1 LQISDI
7 KKVFMVALVLTI
19 YLFLSFVRFGGLMA
33 YIIPSICW
41 SLLALITLY
50 ICGPEKIRLW
60 FSKPLTIMAASIAA
74 LQIVVLVFTAFF
86 TGFGRSPYAFT
97 PTAIAIN
104 IAYFSYALLGL
115 ELSRAYLIKSIP
127 KRKIFTGIALTALF
141 YTFISF
147 PLTRFLTQG
156 APAETAKFL
165 GSDLLPT
172 LAQSLLATYL
182 ALLGGPTA
190 SIAYLG
196 TLTSFEWLSPILP
209 NPDWP
214 IKALITTLIPTVG
227 FLTINQTVSPFKLM
241 QTGIISR
248 SEVVG
253 RTRRAKKSS
262 PLSWMAIAVIAVLLI
277 WGSTGLLGFQP
288 NIIASGSMRPTLD
301 VGDIA
306 ITIQT
311 RPETIKVGD
320 IIQYWREGEPATI
333 IHRVIEIYKS
343 GGTTYIVTKGDANNA
358 PDDPITPTQT
368 VGKLIFTIPK
378 LGWVSIYVK
387 TAFAEI
393 ISFLTNNIT
402 TAFATLTILSVA
414 SVFGAHRYRNQP
426 LRKLRRRL
434 ARTPRAK
441 PHRRTEHDYY
451 MEENPNNPGLNN
463 CFSEA
468 HETVDMHSQIKLE
481 ARTLQ
486 ERIKKLESEKA
497 YLIREIV
504 QLKNKLGLNRLKDMD

>member
-1 LQISDI
+1 
-7 KKVFMVALVLTI
+7 MVALVVTI

-104 IAYFSYALLGL
+104 IAYFSSALLGL

-147 PLTRFLTQG
+147 PLTRFLTLG
-156 APAETAKFL
+156 APADTAKFL

-196 TLTSFEWLSPILP
+196 TLTAFEWLSPILP
-209 NPDWP
+209 NPAWT
-214 IKALITTLIPTVG
+214 IKALINTLIPTIG

-241 QTGIISR
+241 QVGIISR
-248 SEVVG
+248 SEATG
-253 RTRRAKKSS
+253 RIRRAKKSIA
-262 PLSWMAIAVIAVLLI
+262 LSWTTIAIIAVILV

-288 NIIASGSMRPTLD
+288 NIIASGSMRPTLE

-306 ITIQT
+306 VTVQT
-311 RPETIKVGD
+311 SPEAIKIGD
-320 IIQYWREGEPATI
+320 IIQYWKQGEPAPT
-333 IHRVIEIYKS
+333 IHRAIEIYKS
-343 GGTTYIVTKGDANNA
+343 GATTYIVTKGDANTA
-358 PDDPITPTQT
+358 PDDPITPTGT
-368 VGKLIFTIPK
+368 VGKVIFVIPK
-378 LGWVSIYVK
+378 LGWISIHLK
-387 TAFAEI
+387 AFIADAWA
-393 ISFLTNNIT
+393 FFTNNPAATYTTLGIT
-402 TAFATLTILSVA
+402 LISSAYGI
-414 SVFGAHRYRNQP
+414 HRYRDQP
-426 LRKLRRRL
+426 LKKLRRRL
-434 ARTPRAK
+434 KR
-441 PHRRTEHDYY
+441 
-451 MEENPNNPGLNN
+451 
-463 CFSEA
+463 
-468 HETVDMHSQIKLE
+468 
-481 ARTLQ
+481 
-486 ERIKKLESEKA
+486 
-497 YLIREIV
+497 
-504 QLKNKLGLNRLKDMD
+504 